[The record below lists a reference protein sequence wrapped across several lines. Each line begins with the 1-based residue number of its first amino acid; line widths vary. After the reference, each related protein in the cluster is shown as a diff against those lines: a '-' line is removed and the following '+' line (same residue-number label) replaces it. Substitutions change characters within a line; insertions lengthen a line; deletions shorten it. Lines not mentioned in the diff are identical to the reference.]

1 MLQAGKAVKVS
12 IYLSED
18 SRYHSTASDATILE
32 FLLHHGVCGASV
44 FKGVAGF
51 GADHHMHTASLV
63 DLSDHLPVKIEFIE
77 TKEKVDELLIEL
89 TELAGT
95 GMIELQETMVIKP
108 ATLV

>member
-1 MLQAGKAVKVS
+1 
-12 IYLSED
+12 
-18 SRYHSTASDATILE
+18 
-32 FLLHHGVCGASV
+32 
-44 FKGVAGF
+44 
-51 GADHHMHTASLV
+51 MHTASLV

>member
-12 IYLSED
+12 IYLSEG

-77 TKEKVDELLIEL
+77 TKKKVDELLIEL